1 MKNKL
6 QALVFFMGSTAFLCF
21 MPLRVWAQNVDDAQV
36 PTEIF
41 AEGKTSPTQTTEF
54 FVEQPADASNPL
66 GNPIVAPDNAPQ
78 PMMPQP
84 MPVLPAE
91 KPQSQ
96 PMPAINQTSGLGTL
110 QPGQVPLPQGSNQ
123 IENEMYESGNDIV
136 DVQEYPIDDVNQMS
150 RQIDPAT
157 LVNQPQP

>member
-6 QALVFFMGSTAFLCF
+6 QVQVLLMGSAALLCF
-21 MPLRVWAQNVDDAQV
+21 PMLCLAQNVDDAQV
-36 PTEIF
+36 PTELF
-41 AEGKTSPTQTTEF
+41 AEGKSSPTETTEF
-54 FVEQPADASNPL
+54 FVEQPADAPNPL

-78 PMMPQP
+78 PMMPTP
-84 MPVLPAE
+84 MPVLPSE
-91 KPQSQ
+91 KPQNQ
-96 PMPAINQTSGLGTL
+96 QMPAINQTSGLGTL
-110 QPGQVPLPQGSNQ
+110 QPGQVPLPQGNNQ